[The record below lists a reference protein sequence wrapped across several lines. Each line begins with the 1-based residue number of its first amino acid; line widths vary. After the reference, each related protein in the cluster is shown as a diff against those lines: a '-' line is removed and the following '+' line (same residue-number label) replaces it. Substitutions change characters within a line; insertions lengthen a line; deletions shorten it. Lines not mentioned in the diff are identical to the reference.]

1 MDNPTTSK
9 ELPPAPSSSEVPTR
23 NQLNHS
29 QTTPPDFDTMESSGR
44 SNGRSSIDS
53 TFDRPKSQ
61 PGEAPDTAK
70 AGSSGFS
77 KLLRRKNKKKTQK
90 QSDEQSTMA
99 PENDRYI
106 PGSRDGN
113 SATSSFV
120 KDDQNQPDNEGGNL
134 TMDDLEPDRYS
145 LFPQV
150 RWLEREITMEL
161 SG

>member
-9 ELPPAPSSSEVPTR
+9 ELPPAPSSTELPTINPPNR
-23 NQLNHS
+23 T
-29 QTTPPDFDTMESSGR
+29 QTNPPDFDTMESSGR

-61 PGEAPDTAK
+61 SGEAPDTAK
-70 AGSSGFS
+70 AGPSGFS

-90 QSDEQSTMA
+90 QTDEQSTMA
-99 PENDRYI
+99 PENDRDI

-120 KDDQNQPDNEGGNL
+120 KDDQNPPDNEGGNL
-134 TMDDLEPDRYS
+134 TMEDLEPDR
-145 LFPQV
+145 
-150 RWLEREITMEL
+150 
-161 SG
+161 